1 MTHQPPVLPGHRIGI
16 VGGGQLGRMLS
27 LVASEIGYD
36 VAVLD
41 PDPESPAGRVADEHL
56 CAPYDD
62 ESALTWLKT
71 HCQAV
76 TTEFENVPA
85 DVLEQLSSQCIVS
98 PSAAA
103 VSIAQDRIQEKT
115 FLQRHG
121 LQTAPFSAISQP
133 SQIAAA
139 WHALGG
145 GEAILKTARMGYDG
159 KGQSLCGTQDEVDQ
173 AFRAMGEVPCV
184 LEERVAIETEVSI
197 VLARSQ
203 DGQVACYS
211 AAENVHTRG
220 ILDYTI
226 VPARINPSMADKAQ
240 VLAVKLAHAMDY
252 VGVLAVE
259 FFITKTGDVLINEI
273 APRPHNSGHFTQD
286 AADTCQFEQQLRA
299 LCQLPLGSTQ
309 LRSAAVMVNLMGDLW
324 GVSGEPDWLVIL
336 RDEQAK
342 LHLYGKKVPK
352 AGRKMGHFT
361 YLAEDVEIALDKALA
376 LKQALSEHSGR

>member
-115 FLQRHG
+115 FLLG
-121 LQTAPFSAISQP
+121 LAECRTYTSLTSKVT
-133 SQIAAA
+133 
-139 WHALGG
+139 L
-145 GEAILKTARMGYDG
+145 LKPL
-159 KGQSLCGTQDEVDQ
+159 K
-173 AFRAMGEVPCV
+173 
-184 LEERVAIETEVSI
+184 VSI
-197 VLARSQ
+197 WR
-203 DGQVACYS
+203 
-211 AAENVHTRG
+211 
-220 ILDYTI
+220 
-226 VPARINPSMADKAQ
+226 
-240 VLAVKLAHAMDY
+240 
-252 VGVLAVE
+252 
-259 FFITKTGDVLINEI
+259 
-273 APRPHNSGHFTQD
+273 
-286 AADTCQFEQQLRA
+286 
-299 LCQLPLGSTQ
+299 
-309 LRSAAVMVNLMGDLW
+309 
-324 GVSGEPDWLVIL
+324 
-336 RDEQAK
+336 
-342 LHLYGKKVPK
+342 
-352 AGRKMGHFT
+352 
-361 YLAEDVEIALDKALA
+361 
-376 LKQALSEHSGR
+376 